1 MADYIS
7 REAAEQVFTNARRAL
22 FRNVESYSQIEFDIR
37 DNVLLNAQQIIHTL
51 PAADI
56 APVVH
61 GEWEI
66 VKLPPDPGYKAKEC
80 SVCKCNF
87 WDLEE
92 WDYCPNCGSRMDGGD
107 GDG

>member
-1 MADYIS
+1 MAEYID
-7 REAAEQVFTNARRAL
+7 REALLKCQFEF
-22 FRNVESYSQIEFDIR
+22 YSHGTHCYEKAVYADVIKTF
-37 DNVLLNAQQIIHTL
+37 
-51 PAADI
+51 PAADVVE
-56 APVVH
+56 VVH